1 MVQSQPEIQRKE
13 KDGKVEPWW
22 KRRLKGQLAKYRKD
36 LSRLEGWKVGELQ
49 NDKVKTELKSQYR
62 VKTKGLAVVTEE
74 LKQRVTA
81 VGKKIKRY
89 ESRREQYRQN
99 RLFQSNQKRLFDM
112 IDGIERGIN
121 ILPDA
126 EECRQ
131 FWSGIWDNLWN
142 MTSNMH

>member
-89 ESRREQYRQN
+89 ESRREQYR
-99 RLFQSNQKRLFDM
+99 
-112 IDGIERGIN
+112 
-121 ILPDA
+121 
-126 EECRQ
+126 
-131 FWSGIWDNLWN
+131 
-142 MTSNMH
+142 